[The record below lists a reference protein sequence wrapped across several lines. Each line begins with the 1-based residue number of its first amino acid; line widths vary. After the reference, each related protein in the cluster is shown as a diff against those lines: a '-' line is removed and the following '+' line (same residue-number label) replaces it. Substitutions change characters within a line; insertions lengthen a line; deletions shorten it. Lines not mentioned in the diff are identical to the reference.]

1 MSTLIE
7 AADFVRRMELPA
19 LTLPVKRI
27 YFEQI
32 AAGEKPEEFRLANA
46 FWAKRLEGKQFS
58 SVIVT
63 LGYPKKTDTARRLE
77 FPWRGFTKKTITHEH
92 FGQMPVEVYA
102 ISLRR
107 PIK

>member
-1 MSTLIE
+1 MSTLTE
-7 AADFVRRMELPA
+7 AAEFVRRTELPA
-19 LTLPVKRI
+19 LILPVKRI

-32 AAGEKPEEFRLANA
+32 AAGEKSEEFRLVNA

-77 FPWRGFTKKTITHEH
+77 FPWRGLTKKTIKHEH
-92 FGQMPVEVYA
+92 FGPMPVEVYA
-102 ISLRR
+102 I
-107 PIK
+107 KVTK